1 MKSSASDPALRIASE
16 KIFPST
22 KQKPLFKLFN
32 LLSPNGDQHQ
42 FSPNNIHTLSRDK
55 IVRINK

>member
-22 KQKPLFKLFN
+22 KHKKLFFDF
-32 LLSPNGDQHQ
+32 LT
-42 FSPNNIHTLSRDK
+42 F
-55 IVRINK
+55 